1 MNAINRFSI
10 SAPVFTNLAMPL
22 WSNVITGIYVSRTS
36 YFKKQTV
43 LFLEKTVWG
52 EPIDVQMHL
61 IDVK

>member
-1 MNAINRFSI
+1 MCQEQ
-10 SAPVFTNLAMPL
+10 V
-22 WSNVITGIYVSRTS
+22 TS
-36 YFKKQTV
+36 KKQTV

>member
-1 MNAINRFSI
+1 
-10 SAPVFTNLAMPL
+10 
-22 WSNVITGIYVSRTS
+22 VSRTS
-36 YFKKQTV
+36 YFKKTV